1 MKEKRWPDPWKISV
15 VIPLFK
21 KGDASLCENYRPISL
36 GNCLGKILDKILN
49 KRLELWLDE
58 RQILREEQAGFRKGY
73 SPSDRMFVL
82 NALISKYCKG
92 NGKLYVAFLDLSRA
106 FDNVDRIT
114 LFRTLLRTGIPS
126 PFLRVLLSMYC
137 LTRNVVKTAGSGIS
151 RVFFNVKGVKQGSTL
166 SPKFLLFL

>member
-1 MKEKRWPDPWKISV
+1 MKEKKWPDPWKISV

-106 FDNVDRIT
+106 FDNVDRII
-114 LFRTLLRTGIPS
+114 LFRTLLGTGIPS

-137 LTRNVVKTAGSGIS
+137 LTRNVVKIAGSGIS
-151 RVFFNVKGVKQGSTL
+151 RVFFL
-166 SPKFLLFL
+166 M